1 MERAKML
8 WYKSWRETRT
18 VTLVGMG
25 GMAIACILIVLNQQ
39 TMRDHADAPMTY
51 IAYIWKAVYNS
62 VGRDLFVILSIIL
75 GSGGLLQERAH
86 GTSGFTLALPVS
98 RRNIVLTRAIIGY
111 FGVLAIA
118 AVPIAIVPIASRYA
132 GQYYPVAQTLGFAVL
147 WAAGG
152 AIFYGFTF
160 LLSHYLEGEY
170 TSVLLAVPSLML
182 YGVILQFPWLSGLR
196 MLNIFDII
204 NGEDMPFFNEA
215 QHLLTAPLPWL
226 TLAVMLAVSF
236 TFVVF
241 ASRRMQPRD
250 F

>member
-1 MERAKML
+1 ML
-8 WYKSWRETRT
+8 WYKSLREIRT
-18 VTLVGMG
+18 VTLVGIAA
-25 GMAIACILIVLNQQ
+25 MAIACAFIVFYQQ

-62 VGRDLFVILSIIL
+62 VGRDIFVILSIIL

-111 FGVLAIA
+111 CGVLAIA
-118 AVPIAIVPIASRYA
+118 AVPIAVLPIASRYA
-132 GQYYPVAQTLGFAVL
+132 GQYYPVAQTLGFAAL
-147 WAAGG
+147 WATGG
-152 AIFYGFTF
+152 AVFYGFTF
-160 LLSHYLEGEY
+160 LLSHHLEGEY

-182 YGVILQFPWLSGLR
+182 YGVILQFPWLASLR

-215 QHLLTAPLPWL
+215 QHLLIAPLPWL
-226 TLAVMLAVSF
+226 TLAVMFLVSF
-236 TFVVF
+236 AFVHF
-241 ASRRMQPRD
+241 AARRMQPRD